1 MSGMSATSAVGA
13 GTPIEELLGRYRDN
27 QLSRKRL
34 VAALTA
40 AGASAAAVAVLLGAA
55 DHATPPTQPLASAAS
70 HNQAAGAAA
79 TDVTQAHARHVANQ
93 VAGTAA
99 PTRSARAAAVGK
111 VVSDYSSDA
120 VVNDPLFGAP
130 LIGTAAI
137 AVHKTAE
144 MAAISNVSLS
154 VLSRAVVGDQLVS
167 TWEMTGTHDGPFY
180 GYAPTG
186 AQLKLSGTTVQTR
199 GRDGKITNETLY
211 YDAADMQRQ
220 LAGR

>member
-1 MSGMSATSAVGA
+1 MSATSAIA
-13 GTPIEELLGRYRDN
+13 ASTPIEEMIGRY
-27 QLSRKRL
+27 QEKQIPRKRL

-40 AGASAAAVAVLLGAA
+40 AGASASAVALLLNAA
-55 DHATPPTQPLASAAS
+55 DNATPPSQPLVTSAS
-70 HNQAAGAAA
+70 HHQAAGATAM
-79 TDVTQAHARHVANQ
+79 DPVQAHAQHVSNQ

-99 PTRSARAAAVGK
+99 ATRAARAAAVGK
-111 VVSDYSSDA
+111 IMGDYSSDA

-130 LIGTAAI
+130 LVGAAAI

-144 MAAISNVSLS
+144 MTAISNVSLN
-154 VLSRAVVGDQLVS
+154 VLSRSIIGDQLLS

-180 GYAPTG
+180 SYAPTG
-186 AQLKLSGTTVQTR
+186 AQIKLSGTTVQTR

-220 LAGR
+220 LSGG

>member
-1 MSGMSATSAVGA
+1 MSGMSATSAMGT
-13 GTPIEELLGRYRDN
+13 GTPIEELIGRYRDK
-27 QLSRKRL
+27 QLPRKRL

-40 AGASAAAVAVLLGAA
+40 AGASAAAVAMLLNAA
-55 DHATPPTQPLASAAS
+55 DHATPPTQPLASSAS
-70 HNQAAGAAA
+70 HNQAAGTAAVA
-79 TDVTQAHARHVANQ
+79 PAQAHAQHVANQ

-99 PTRSARAAAVGK
+99 PTRAARAAAVGK
-111 VVSDYSSDA
+111 IVGDYSSDA

-130 LIGTAAI
+130 LVGTAAI

-144 MAAISNVSLS
+144 MAAISNVSLN
-154 VLSRAVVGDQLVS
+154 VLSRFIVGDQLVS

-186 AQLKLSGTTVQTR
+186 ARLKLSGTTVQTR
-199 GRDGKITNETLY
+199 GLGGKITNETLY

-220 LAGR
+220 LSGR

>member
-1 MSGMSATSAVGA
+1 MGGMSATSAIGT
-13 GTPIEELLGRYRDN
+13 GTPIEEMIGSY
-27 QLSRKRL
+27 QEKQIPRKRL

-40 AGASAAAVAVLLGAA
+40 AGASATAVAMLVNAA
-55 DHATPPTQPLASAAS
+55 DNATPPSQPLATSAF
-70 HNQAAGAAA
+70 HRQAAGAAVMDPA
-79 TDVTQAHARHVANQ
+79 QAHAQHVANQ

-99 PTRSARAAAVGK
+99 STRTARAAAVGK
-111 VVSDYSSDA
+111 IVGDYSPDA

-130 LIGTAAI
+130 LVGMAAI

-144 MAAISNVSLS
+144 MVAISNVSLN
-154 VLSRAVVGDQLVS
+154 VLSRAIIGDQLLS

-186 AQLKLSGTTVQTR
+186 AQIKLSGTTVQTR

-220 LAGR
+220 LSGG

>member
-1 MSGMSATSAVGA
+1 MSGMSATPAIGA
-13 GTPIEELLGRYRDN
+13 GTPIEELLGRYRDK
-27 QLSRKRL
+27 QLPRKRL

-40 AGASAAAVAVLLGAA
+40 AGASAAAVAMLLNAA

-70 HNQAAGAAA
+70 HNQAAAAAA
-79 TDVTQAHARHVANQ
+79 TDPAQAHARHVANQ

-99 PTRSARAAAVGK
+99 PNRAARAAAVGK
-111 VVSDYSSDA
+111 IVSDYSSDA
-120 VVNDPLFGAP
+120 IVNDPLFGAP
-130 LIGTAAI
+130 LVGTAAI

-144 MAAISNVSLS
+144 MAAISNVSLN
-154 VLSRAVVGDQLVS
+154 VLSRLVVGDQLVS
-167 TWEMTGTHDGPFY
+167 TWAMTGTHDGPFY

-186 AQLKLSGTTVQTR
+186 ARLKLSGTTVQTR

>member
-1 MSGMSATSAVGA
+1 MSGMSATSALGA
-13 GTPIEELLGRYRDN
+13 GTPIEELLGRYRDK
-27 QLSRKRL
+27 QLPRKRL

-40 AGASAAAVAVLLGAA
+40 AGASTAAVAMLLNAA
-55 DHATPPTQPLASAAS
+55 DRATPPTQPLASVAS
-70 HNQAAGAAA
+70 HNRAAA
-79 TDVTQAHARHVANQ
+79 TAVVDPAQAHARHVANQ

-99 PTRSARAAAVGK
+99 ADRDARAVAVGK
-111 VVSDYSSDA
+111 IIGDYSPDA

-130 LIGTAAI
+130 LVGTAAI

-154 VLSRAVVGDQLVS
+154 VLSRSVVGDQLFS

-186 AQLKLSGTTVQTR
+186 ARLKLSGATVQTR
-199 GRDGKITNETLY
+199 GLDGKITAETLY

-220 LAGR
+220 LSGR

>member
-1 MSGMSATSAVGA
+1 MSGTSATSAIGTA
-13 GTPIEELLGRYRDN
+13 TPIEELLGRYQDK
-27 QLSRKRL
+27 QLPRKRL

-40 AGASAAAVAVLLGAA
+40 AGASAAAVAMLLNAV
-55 DHATPPTQPLASAAS
+55 DHATPPTQPLASVAS
-70 HNQAAGAAA
+70 HNQTAA
-79 TDVTQAHARHVANQ
+79 TAALDPAQAHAQHVANQ

-99 PTRSARAAAVGK
+99 PTRAARAAAVGK
-111 VVSDYSSDA
+111 IVSDYSSDA

-130 LIGTAAI
+130 LVGTAAI

-144 MAAISNVSLS
+144 MAAISNVSLN
-154 VLSRAVVGDQLVS
+154 VLSRFIVGDQLVS

-180 GYAPTG
+180 RYAPTG
-186 AQLKLSGTTVQTR
+186 AQLKLSGTTVQAR